1 MGGALRCGIQRRPK
15 KSSTHKLIAQKYL
28 GQFEQFELDMLTLIF
43 KDLASRQSNQLLSRD
58 TFNTFFQIIGFWG
71 EQIFNKFTN
80 KQEDYMNFDEFLA
93 GMEMY
98 IKCSDEQ
105 RIVNLFELYDL
116 QNQKG
121 IAKSDFLQMMQNYPQ
136 YELKKICEDQLFLD
150 ESMIINDFGNRR
162 KHGNKKY
169 KNSADILEL
178 SVQQFRKQS
187 QNISEQ
193 QFESS
198 NKIISEGLQSCFSKQ
213 SDALFV
219 QDSMIQENGLSQKR
233 FGLVITAQVDGQKVE
248 MCVNQSLLIKKY
260 VDLVYKNKH
269 DQLLSLQEFQTFIG
283 KHPNLIQPL
292 YTAFNYNIWGMID
305 KQANYKQL
313 MLIMSGELY
322 RISKKQ
328 EAKQKYCEL
337 YPHVLLEYVKKGE
350 SPSKV
355 ICLQG
360 LIIEEKVHQQVQ
372 KYGFEILHVGKQYK
386 GKSYGCQDDKQFR
399 LWQCALQAYNNGE
412 ISKKYSILEK
422 IGQGQSSVVYKCQDK
437 MTKETYALK
446 IINKQQ
452 ISMNQVEAIKHEVEI
467 MKLINHPYIIRLVE
481 SFENRSHIYLVT
493 ELIKDGDLYDYVEE
507 KKYLSEEEAAM
518 VLSQLIEALLCIHS
532 MGIVHR
538 DIKPENIMIV
548 LNQNSIKQ
556 VKIIDFG
563 FANYLS
569 ILNERKENF
578 ECGTMNY
585 IAPEV
590 YQHCK
595 ELTSKIDNFA
605 LGGVLYFMLCGYHPF
620 CSEILLEIKENV
632 IDGNYDIQDEFWQCV
647 NDDVKELIAGL
658 FEINPTNRLSL
669 QQVKDHIW
677 IKKFSEKRKSKKK

>member
-1 MGGALRCGIQRRPK
+1 MGGALKCGIQRKPK

-28 GQFEQFELDMLTLIF
+28 GKFDEFELDMLILIF
-43 KDLASRQSNQLLSRD
+43 KDLSSRQSNSLLSRD

-105 RIVNLFELYDL
+105 RIVNLFQLYDL
-116 QNQKG
+116 KSQKG
-121 IAKSDFLQMMQNYPQ
+121 IAKNDFLQMMQNYPQ

-150 ESMIINDFGNRR
+150 ESLIIDDF
-162 KHGNKKY
+162 
-169 KNSADILEL
+169 
-178 SVQQFRKQS
+178 VQQFRKQS

-193 QFESS
+193 QFDSS
-198 NKIISEGLQSCFSKQ
+198 KKIISEGLQSCFSKQ

-219 QDSMIQENGLSQKR
+219 QDSMIQENGISQKR
-233 FGLVITAQVDGQKVE
+233 FGLIITAQVDGQKIE

-269 DQLLSLQEFQTFIG
+269 DQLLSLQEFQAFIA

-292 YTAFNYNIWGMID
+292 YAAFNYNIWGIID
-305 KQANYKQL
+305 KQPNYKQL
-313 MLIMSGELY
+313 MLIMSGDLY
-322 RISKKQ
+322 RISKKKDI
-328 EAKQKYCEL
+328 KQKYCEL
-337 YPHVLLEYVKKGE
+337 YPHVLIEFSKKGE
-350 SPSKV
+350 NPSKV

-372 KYGFEILHVGKQYK
+372 KYGFEVIHVGKQYK
-386 GKSYGCQDDKQFR
+386 SKSYECSDDKQFR
-399 LWQCALQAYNNGE
+399 LWQNALQAYNNGE

-422 IGQGQSSVVYKCQDK
+422 IGQGQSSMVYKCQDK
-437 MTKETYALK
+437 QTKETYALK

-452 ISMNQVEAIKHEVEI
+452 ISQNQVEAIKHEVEI
-467 MKLINHPYIIRLVE
+467 MKLINHQYIVRLVE

-507 KKYLSEEEAAM
+507 KKYLAEDEAAL

-548 LNQNSIKQ
+548 LNQNTIKQ

-590 YQHCK
+590 YQQCK

-605 LGGVLYFMLCGYHPF
+605 LGGVLYFMICGYAPF
-620 CSEILLEIKENV
+620 YSEILLEIKENI

-658 FEINPTNRLSL
+658 FDVDPIKRLSL
-669 QQVKDHIW
+669 QQVKEHIW
-677 IKKFSEKRKSKKK
+677 MKKFLEKRKQKKK

>member
-1 MGGALRCGIQRRPK
+1 MGGALKCGIQRKPK
-15 KSSTHKLIAQKYL
+15 KSNTHKLIAQKYM
-28 GQFEQFELDMLTLIF
+28 GKFDDFELDMLILIF
-43 KDLASRQSNQLLSRD
+43 KDLASRQSNLLLSRD

-105 RIVNLFELYDL
+105 RIVNLFQLYDL
-116 QNQKG
+116 QNQKV

-150 ESMIINDFGNRR
+150 ESLIIDDFGNRR
-162 KHGNKKY
+162 KHRHRKY
-169 KNSADILEL
+169 KNSADILEQ
-178 SVQQFRKQS
+178 SVQQLRKQS

-198 NKIISEGLQSCFSKQ
+198 HKIISEGLQSCFSKQ

-219 QDSMIQENGLSQKR
+219 QDSMIQENGTPQKR
-233 FGLVITAQVDGQKVE
+233 FGLLITAQVDGQKIE

-269 DQLLSLQEFQTFIG
+269 DQLLTLQEFQAFIA

-292 YTAFNYNIWGMID
+292 YTAFNYNIWGVTD
-305 KQANYKQL
+305 KQPNYKQL
-313 MLIMSGELY
+313 ILITSGDLY
-322 RISKKQ
+322 RISKKK
-328 EAKQKYCEL
+328 EIKQKYCEL
-337 YPHVLLEYVKKGE
+337 YPHVLLEFRKKGE
-350 SPSKV
+350 KPSKV

-360 LIIEEKVHQQVQ
+360 LIIEEKVDQQVQ
-372 KYGFEILHVGKQYK
+372 KYGFKILHVGKQYNS
-386 GKSYGCQDDKQFR
+386 KSYECSDDKQFR
-399 LWQCALQAYNNGE
+399 LWSNALQAYNNGE

-422 IGQGQSSVVYKCQDK
+422 IGQGQSSIVYQCQDK
-437 MTKETYALK
+437 LTKETYALK

-452 ISMNQVEAIKHEVEI
+452 ISQNQVEAIKHEVDI
-467 MKLINHPYIIRLVE
+467 MKLINHPYIVRLVE

-507 KKYLSEEEAAM
+507 RKYLAEEEAAL
-518 VLSQLIEALLCIHS
+518 VLSQLIEALQCIDS

-548 LNQNSIKQ
+548 LNQNTIKQ

-569 ILNERKENF
+569 TLNERKEKF

-590 YQHCK
+590 YQQCK

-605 LGGVLYFMLCGYHPF
+605 LGGVLYFMLCGYPPF
-620 CSEILLEIKENV
+620 YSEIPLEIKEN
-632 IDGNYDIQDEFWQCV
+632 IINGNYDIQDEFWQCI

-658 FEINPTNRLSL
+658 LEVDPMKRFSL
-669 QQVKDHIW
+669 KQVKEHIW
-677 IKKFSEKRKSKKK
+677 MKKFLEKRKSKKK

>member
-1 MGGALRCGIQRRPK
+1 MGSALQCGIQRRPK
-15 KSSTHKLIAQKYL
+15 KSSTHKLVAQKYL
-28 GQFEQFELDMLTLIF
+28 GKFEQFELDMLTLIF
-43 KDLASRQSNQLLSRD
+43 KDLASRQSNSLLSRD

-105 RIVNLFELYDL
+105 RIVNLFQLYDL

-150 ESMIINDFGNRR
+150 ESLIIDDFGNRR
-162 KHGNKKY
+162 KHRHRKY
-169 KNSADILEL
+169 KNSADLLEL
-178 SVQQFRKQS
+178 SVQPFRKQS

-193 QFESS
+193 QFDSS
-198 NKIISEGLQSCFSKQ
+198 NKIISEGQQSCFSKQ

-219 QDSMIQENGLSQKR
+219 QDSMIQENGTTQKR
-233 FGLVITAQVDGQKVE
+233 FGLLITAQVDGQKIE
-248 MCVNQSLLIKKY
+248 MCVNQSVLIKKY

-269 DQLLSLQEFQTFIG
+269 DQLLSLQEFQAFIA

-292 YTAFNYNIWGMID
+292 YAAFNYNIWGITD
-305 KQANYKQL
+305 KQPNYKQL
-313 MLIMSGELY
+313 MLIMSGDLY
-322 RISKKQ
+322 RISKKK
-328 EAKQKYCEL
+328 EVKQKHCEL
-337 YPHVLLEYVKKGE
+337 YPHVLLEYSKKGE
-350 SPSKV
+350 GPSKV

-372 KYGFEILHVGKQYK
+372 KYGFEVMHVGKQYK
-386 GKSYGCQDDKQFR
+386 VKSYECSDDKQFR
-399 LWQCALQAYNNGE
+399 LWQNALQAYNNGE

-422 IGQGQSSVVYKCQDK
+422 IGQGQSSMVYKCQDK
-437 MTKETYALK
+437 QTKETYALK

-452 ISMNQVEAIKHEVEI
+452 ISQNQADAIKHEVEI
-467 MKLINHPYIIRLVE
+467 MKLINHPYIVRLVE
-481 SFENRSHIYLVT
+481 SFENKSHIYLVT

-507 KKYLSEEEAAM
+507 KKYLAEEEAAL
-518 VLSQLIEALLCIHS
+518 VLSQLIDALESIQQ

-548 LNQNSIKQ
+548 LNQNTIKQ

-590 YQHCK
+590 YQQCK

-605 LGGVLYFMLCGYHPF
+605 LGGVLYFMLCGYAPF
-620 CSEILLEIKENV
+620 YSEIVLEIKENI

-658 FEINPTNRLSL
+658 FEVDPLKRFSL
-669 QQVKDHIW
+669 QQVKEHIW
-677 IKKFSEKRKSKKK
+677 MKKFLEKRKSKKK